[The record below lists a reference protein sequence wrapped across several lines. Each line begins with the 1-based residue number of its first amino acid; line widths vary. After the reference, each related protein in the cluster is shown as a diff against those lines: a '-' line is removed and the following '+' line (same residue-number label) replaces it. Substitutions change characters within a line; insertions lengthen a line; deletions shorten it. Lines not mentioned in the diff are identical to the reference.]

1 MYKYKSTCRFKMLVY
16 TDTDI
21 LEIRPQ
27 QIIESS
33 VEIKHPHLKLIIPK
47 KKTVKKKQYKVKN
60 KEIDNGENR

>member
-27 QIIESS
+27 QIIESL
-33 VEIKHPHLKLIIPK
+33 VELKYPYLKLIVPESKVIK
-47 KKTVKKKQYKVKN
+47 DKRVKTKN
-60 KEIDNGENR
+60 KEIDNGKRR